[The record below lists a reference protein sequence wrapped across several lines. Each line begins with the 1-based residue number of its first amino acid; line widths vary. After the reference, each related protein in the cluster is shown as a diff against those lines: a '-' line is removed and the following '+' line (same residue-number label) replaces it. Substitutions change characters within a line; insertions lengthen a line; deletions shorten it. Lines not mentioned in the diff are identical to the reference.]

1 MIGLDNIFNY
11 LMKNINLK
19 VLLLSLLFLQY
30 GCCKIDYYN
39 NDNFKMI
46 VRQYV
51 KGHPGYNTFV
61 VIPAPEYT
69 VKFEKL
75 KNSVIVG
82 IGYKDMLDYFKW
94 EKDTFLDVDTSRV
107 YFLKYTDKH
116 NNGFNYGD
124 WENHNPKDSICLS
137 CEYYVTGGRE
147 NMYYRGIM
155 VTFKKGK
162 MFIVNNPY
170 YLFFYRR
177 VKSNI
182 IFQVPMI

>member
-1 MIGLDNIFNY
+1 MGKFFREVIALSIPE
-11 LMKNINLK
+11 IK
-19 VLLLSLLFLQY
+19 VVGGSANAHIRSLQL
-30 GCCKIDYYN
+30 
-39 NDNFKMI
+39 
-46 VRQYV
+46 R
-51 KGHPGYNTFV
+51 
-61 VIPAPEYT
+61 
-69 VKFEKL
+69 
-75 KNSVIVG
+75 
-82 IGYKDMLDYFKW
+82 KDMLDYFKW